1 MRFFHGL
8 AAAAA
13 SVVINALMRDIYP
26 KEEFSRMM
34 SFVMLVTTIAPLMA
48 PIVGGWVL
56 VWLSWHY
63 IFWILA
69 VAAILASAM
78 IFFLIK
84 ETLPPERRQPFHI
97 RTTIGNF
104 AALFRHKRVLSYM
117 LASGFSFAGMFSFL
131 SAGPFVYIE
140 INHVAPEN
148 FGYYFALNIV
158 FLFVMTWIQFIMAAW
173 MVISALLGLGF
184 WSLVVGVAAFVGCV
198 SMVSSNAMAVIL
210 DEFPH
215 MAGTASS
222 LAGTFRFGIGAIV
235 GALLSLATFNSAWP
249 MIWSIAFCA
258 TSSILFCLYASRPKK
273 R

>member
-1 MRFFHGL
+1 MTIFNSRF
-8 AAAAA
+8 
-13 SVVINALMRDIYP
+13 V
-26 KEEFSRMM
+26 
-34 SFVMLVTTIAPLMA
+34 
-48 PIVGGWVL
+48 
-56 VWLSWHY
+56 
-63 IFWILA
+63 
-69 VAAILASAM
+69 
-78 IFFLIK
+78 
-84 ETLPPERRQPFHI
+84 RRL
-97 RTTIGNF
+97 G
-104 AALFRHKRVLSYM
+104 
-117 LASGFSFAGMFSFL
+117 
-131 SAGPFVYIE
+131 
-140 INHVAPEN
+140 
-148 FGYYFALNIV
+148 ALNM
-158 FLFVMTWIQFIMAAW
+158 FRSGLWIQFIMAAW

-258 TSSILFCLYASRPKK
+258 SSSILFCLYASRPKK

>member
-1 MRFFHGL
+1 
-8 AAAAA
+8 
-13 SVVINALMRDIYP
+13 
-26 KEEFSRMM
+26 
-34 SFVMLVTTIAPLMA
+34 
-48 PIVGGWVL
+48 
-56 VWLSWHY
+56 
-63 IFWILA
+63 
-69 VAAILASAM
+69 
-78 IFFLIK
+78 
-84 ETLPPERRQPFHI
+84 
-97 RTTIGNF
+97 
-104 AALFRHKRVLSYM
+104 M

-148 FGYYFALNIV
+148 FGYYFALNIL
-158 FLFVMTWIQFIMAAW
+158 FLFVMTIFNSRFVRRIGALNMFRSGLWIQFIMAAW

-184 WSLVVGVAAFVGCV
+184 WSLVVGVTAFVGCV